1 MGGNSLQPARRGERR
16 DPTDVPARRIGG
28 NAPKSPQPPSH
39 EAHEAR
45 VALAPCCVRE
55 FLSVALFFR
64 RPAKRKTPGKSPGK
78 SSAANQLTRVSG
90 LPSRSSDA
98 IHRRSRPE
106 AICPE
111 SLMASSSPSPVRQG
125 PALLPRQPQSPH
137 PGRPSRSEPLAGPDT
152 SGVPIVPTRTGP
164 SSAATKSRG
173 LWGDPRHGSPHPRPR
188 CTRRGPGKNF
198 RLRKATARRWVPGM
212 LRPANPEHH
221 PFHYSSLVYPRYV
234 SIRLTQYS
242 TVARI
247 RPTRNAACPRWKTL
261 PGPNTHGIMRADF
274 SPTWKRCG
282 FVATTR
288 SARCYEREGS
298 VTRKDGTPHP
308 LVRTRPIRFPNRHNN
323 RIVTGSLPD
332 GE

>member
-1 MGGNSLQPARRGERR
+1 MGGNPLEPARRGQRR

-28 NAPKSPQPPSH
+28 NAPKSFPPPSH
-39 EAHEAR
+39 EAHEVR
-45 VALAPCCVRE
+45 VVMTPCCVRE

-78 SSAANQLTRVSG
+78 SSVANQLTRVSG
-90 LPSRSSDA
+90 LPSRFSDA

-164 SSAATKSRG
+164 SSAATKSPG

-188 CTRRGPGKNF
+188 YTRRGPGKSF
-198 RLRKATARRWVPGM
+198 RLRKAIARRWVPGM

-234 SIRLTQYS
+234 SIRLTQYFDRRENQANAKRS
-242 TVARI
+242 LPSVENTPWTQHSRNHAREI
-247 RPTRNAACPRWKTL
+247 
-261 PGPNTHGIMRADF
+261 
-274 SPTWKRCG
+274 
-282 FVATTR
+282 
-288 SARCYEREGS
+288 SARPETVWIRRNCQKRTMLREGGECNKEGWNPS
-298 VTRKDGTPHP
+298 S
-308 LVRTRPIRFPNRHNN
+308 
-323 RIVTGSLPD
+323 TGEDSTNPFS
-332 GE
+332 ESSR